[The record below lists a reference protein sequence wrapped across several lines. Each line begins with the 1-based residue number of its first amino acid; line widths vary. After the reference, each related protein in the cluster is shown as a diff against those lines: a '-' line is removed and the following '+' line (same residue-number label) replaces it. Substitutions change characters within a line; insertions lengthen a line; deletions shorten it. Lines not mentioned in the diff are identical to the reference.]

1 LNVLLVHSGKW
12 EYPTGIIAHIRNL
25 ARALADRDHS
35 VKVIMLGNNK
45 EFVEGGGEY
54 LFSPNLL
61 HFILDVHRQAKQS
74 DVIHCHDTLSVLSSL
89 PKRNHALIYTNHSV
103 FADTRF
109 HCSHHEWQGNTGL
122 SLRTKLKCSVAKILG
137 RNVLRTVDKVIAV
150 SNFVK
155 DTVNQ
160 IYGVSSS
167 KIEVVFNGVD
177 AKDFTCSGITSN
189 KEDVRRI
196 FFVKPNEPRKGLHHL
211 LKALPLILWKIPEV
225 KLIVVGIK
233 PSGDYQQFIQ
243 GLIERSHIRD
253 NVIFTG
259 KIDFSDLVYSY
270 LSSDLVIIPSI
281 YEAFAIV
288 ALEAGICSKPVIASN
303 IGGLNEAVVDGET
316 GFLVDVRN
324 PTLLA
329 EAITKILSDNSLAR
343 RLGENARKRILE
355 NFTWDRISTKVECIY
370 KAALA
375 ESSTIAGA

>member
-1 LNVLLVHSGKW
+1 
-12 EYPTGIIAHIRNL
+12 
-25 ARALADRDHS
+25 
-35 VKVIMLGNNK
+35 
-45 EFVEGGGEY
+45 
-54 LFSPNLL
+54 
-61 HFILDVHRQAKQS
+61 
-74 DVIHCHDTLSVLSSL
+74 
-89 PKRNHALIYTNHSV
+89 
-103 FADTRF
+103 
-109 HCSHHEWQGNTGL
+109 
-122 SLRTKLKCSVAKILG
+122 
-137 RNVLRTVDKVIAV
+137 VDKVIAV